1 MMKRFWTAVLIL
13 LLLLSA
19 SLWNGWYVNR
29 FGQQAAQQL
38 EQAQEMAKQDR
49 WEQADELT
57 KTVFQQLNAKKFYF
71 HAVMRHQETDEIL
84 RTFHQVLQYIA
95 LNEMDQYAAANTDL
109 AIQLQLLG
117 EMESAALENVL

>member
-19 SLWNGWYVNR
+19 ALWNGWYVAR
-29 FGQQAAQQL
+29 FAQQAARQL

-57 KTVFQQLNAKKFYF
+57 KTVFQQWNAKKF
-71 HAVMRHQETDEIL
+71 
-84 RTFHQVLQYIA
+84 
-95 LNEMDQYAAANTDL
+95 
-109 AIQLQLLG
+109 
-117 EMESAALENVL
+117 

>member
-1 MMKRFWTAVLIL
+1 MKRFWTAVLIL

-19 SLWNGWYVNR
+19 SLWNGWYVAR
-29 FGQQAAQQL
+29 FAQQAARQL
-38 EQAQEMAKQDR
+38 EQAQDR

-57 KTVFQQLNAKKFYF
+57 KTVFQQWNAKKFYF

-84 RTFHQVLQYIA
+84 RAFHQVLQYIA

>member
-19 SLWNGWYVNR
+19 ALWNGWYVAR
-29 FGQQAAQQL
+29 FAQQAG
-38 EQAQEMAKQDR
+38 

-57 KTVFQQLNAKKFYF
+57 KTVFQQWNAKKFYF

>member
-19 SLWNGWYVNR
+19 ALWNGWYVNR
-29 FGQQAAQQL
+29 FGRQAAQQL

-49 WEQADELT
+49 WDQADELT
-57 KTVFQQLNAKKFYF
+57 KTVFQQWINKKFYF